1 MTISGR
7 TASIISRFPH
17 FYPPEDPTS
26 FLPQFL
32 DVFGEILDEVE
43 QDLIRVLKSH
53 FINTA
58 DNFGSLGFTAT
69 QKGDLD
75 KIFALMLAELG
86 GTSQLTTVNPEFQP
100 RDFTQISLLVKEL
113 VDSENPLSSYIFTK
127 ITEASQFCTLAV
139 LRGTENLA
147 LSLLWVMNKY
157 HVINKYHVNNSYF
170 SKNFQFQAS
179 LIVKFII
186 GEDAFTSYLRDKL
199 SAETKEK
206 IFDYDGSASV
216 NLDLNF
222 ALVKG
227 FNKILQEDRNLYK
240 YLQQRNLQI
249 NLLRQ
254 INQGLEPVKIVLA
267 KGLYRRLPL
276 DIQRILSRQNP
287 PFYPQDITPAIEID
301 LKNQLKALF
310 KNISFVQ
317 QLLAVIN
324 QAEAATTFLSTQAIN
339 SLLEIGKIS
348 LSSLLSVPE
357 NTTNIE
363 IAKLSPAAEYLLSQV
378 IVGDD
383 LIRLNRMLLESVY
396 PEEIPSSKTPTAI
409 EVAQQLAQAFN
420 QKILTDDKFY
430 ENNKESFTFKSLS
443 REMQS
448 LIQSKSQI
456 KRLNRLLLETAY
468 PTYLEKNITVYRKRL
483 ERLIDVLKSGAST
496 KEGIVKIVAAN
507 LGMSTDDSQEIKPW
521 ESYLF
526 DIPITLEPSLSKLTV
541 PAELQ
546 QVFREKGLILAF
558 GTTIVLEKSQQ
569 CWLLTDASQ
578 GQVYRILK
586 KNGTLKVYR
595 QLIRV
600 IEFFPELVFRKGDT
614 IHPHISLFNVQN
626 PNAVPAI
633 PAIQIKILD
642 KRNNSEGSLSPLTNI
657 ALKNLTNNQ
666 SIKYEAS
673 LNINEILLILPDG
686 SAMVNGVTIPK
697 PPLVGTMPSLPLGQS
712 QWSIEADIGNPQ
724 VTFDRTLF
732 DFSLFEKTENNPITS
747 KQQAKSYSLEVTFS
761 FYQVTPGGFTVKIP
775 WQIPGYSDRFDESL
789 DHPRHQIQSLIEK
802 VKASGICA
810 KIAYEQQF
818 QEDHQI
824 QEKLLFQGKGKFS
837 EDHNITDEFDGRSQ
851 QSLRSEQEMSDTFLT
866 SAVFDYTYFDTIV
879 FT

>member
-1 MTISGR
+1 MAISGR

-17 FYPPEDPTS
+17 FYPPEDTTS

-127 ITEASQFCTLAV
+127 IKLFEN
-139 LRGTENLA
+139 TENL
-147 LSLLWVMNKY
+147 
-157 HVINKYHVNNSYF
+157 INKYHVNNSYF
-170 SKNFQFQAS
+170 SKNFQFQAL

-206 IFDYDGSASV
+206 LFNYDGSASV
-216 NLDLNF
+216 NTDLNL
-222 ALVKG
+222 ALVKE

-240 YLQQRNLQI
+240 YWQQRNLQS
-249 NLLRQ
+249 NLLQQ
-254 INQGLEPVKIVLA
+254 ITQGLEPVKIVLA
-267 KGLYRRLPL
+267 KGLYRRLSL

-287 PFYPQDITPAIEID
+287 PFQPQDITPEIEID

-396 PEEIPSSKTPTAI
+396 PEDILSSETPTARN
-409 EVAQQLAQAFN
+409 VAEELAKAFN
-420 QKILTDDKFY
+420 QEILTDDKFY

-443 REMQS
+443 LEIQS
-448 LIQSKSQI
+448 LIQSESQI

-600 IEFFPELVFRKGDT
+600 IEFFPELVFHKYT
-614 IHPHISLFNVQN
+614 IHPHIDKFDVQN
-626 PNAVPAI
+626 SNAVPGI

-642 KRNNSEGSLSPLTNI
+642 NRENPQGSLSPLTNI
-657 ALKNLTNNQ
+657 VLKNLTNNQ

-697 PPLVGTMPSLPLGQS
+697 PPLVGAMPSLPLGQS
-712 QWSIEADIGNPQ
+712 EWSIEADIGNPQ
-724 VTFDRTLF
+724 VTFDYTLF
-732 DFSLFEKTENNPITS
+732 DFSLFESNATNSITS
-747 KQQAKSYSLEVTFS
+747 EEQAKSYSLEVTFS
-761 FYQVTPGGFTVKIP
+761 FYQITPGGFTVKIP

-789 DHPRHQIQSLIEK
+789 DHPRNQIQSLIEK

>member
-1 MTISGR
+1 MAISGR

-17 FYPPEDPTS
+17 FYPPEDPNG

-75 KIFALMLAELG
+75 KIIALMLAELG
-86 GTSQLTTVNPEFQP
+86 GTSQLTQVNPEFQP

-113 VDSENPLSSYIFTK
+113 VAQENPLSSYIFTK
-127 ITEASQFCTLAV
+127 IQSFEN
-139 LRGTENLA
+139 TENF
-147 LSLLWVMNKY
+147 
-157 HVINKYHVNNSYF
+157 INKYHVNNSYF
-170 SKNFQFQAS
+170 SKDFQFHAS
-179 LIVKFII
+179 LIVKLII
-186 GEDAFTSYLRDKL
+186 REDAFTSYLRDKL

-206 IFDYDGSASV
+206 LFNYDGSASV
-216 NLDLNF
+216 NTDLNL
-222 ALVKG
+222 ALVKE
-227 FNKILQEDRNLYK
+227 FNKILREDRNLYK
-240 YLQQRNLQI
+240 YLQQRNLQS
-249 NLLRQ
+249 NLLQQ
-254 INQGLEPVKIVLA
+254 INQGLEPVKIILA

-276 DIQRILSRQNP
+276 DIQRIISRQNP
-287 PFYPQDITPAIEID
+287 PFQPQEITPEIQID
-301 LKNQLKALF
+301 LKNQLKTLF

-317 QLLAVIN
+317 QLLAAIN

-348 LSSLLSVPE
+348 LSSLLSIPE

-363 IAKLSPAAEYLLSQV
+363 IAKLSPTAEYLLSQV

-396 PEEIPSSKTPTAI
+396 PEEIPSSKTPTAR
-409 EVAQQLAQAFN
+409 EVAEQLAQAFN

-448 LIQSKSQI
+448 LIQSESPSKKSDLQI

-483 ERLIDVLKSGAST
+483 QRLIDVLKSGAST
-496 KEGIVKIVAAN
+496 QEGIVKIVAAN
-507 LGMSTDDSQEIKPW
+507 LGMSTDDNEEIKPW

-526 DIPITLEPSLSKLTV
+526 DIPITLESSLSKLTV

-546 QVFREKGLILAF
+546 QAFREKGLILAF

-600 IEFFPELVFRKGDT
+600 IEFFPELVFHKYT
-614 IHPHISLFNVQN
+614 IHPHIDKFDVKN

-642 KRNNSEGSLSPLTNI
+642 KRNNPEGSLSPLTNI
-657 ALKNLTNNQ
+657 VLKNLTNNQ

-673 LNINEILLILPDG
+673 LNINQILLILPDG

-712 QWSIEADIGNPQ
+712 EWSIEADIGNPQ

-732 DFSLFEKTENNPITS
+732 DFSLFEKTENNPLKS
-747 KQQAKSYSLEVTFS
+747 EQQAKSYSLEVTFS
-761 FYQVTPGGFTVKIP
+761 FYQITPGGFTVKIP

-818 QEDHQI
+818 QENHQI

>member
-1 MTISGR
+1 M
-7 TASIISRFPH
+7 H
-17 FYPPEDPTS
+17 
-26 FLPQFL
+26 
-32 DVFGEILDEVE
+32 
-43 QDLIRVLKSH
+43 
-53 FINTA
+53 
-58 DNFGSLGFTAT
+58 
-69 QKGDLD
+69 
-75 KIFALMLAELG
+75 
-86 GTSQLTTVNPEFQP
+86 
-100 RDFTQISLLVKEL
+100 
-113 VDSENPLSSYIFTK
+113 
-127 ITEASQFCTLAV
+127 
-139 LRGTENLA
+139 
-147 LSLLWVMNKY
+147 
-157 HVINKYHVNNSYF
+157 NNS
-170 SKNFQFQAS
+170 
-179 LIVKFII
+179 
-186 GEDAFTSYLRDKL
+186 
-199 SAETKEK
+199 
-206 IFDYDGSASV
+206 
-216 NLDLNF
+216 
-222 ALVKG
+222 
-227 FNKILQEDRNLYK
+227 
-240 YLQQRNLQI
+240 
-249 NLLRQ
+249 
-254 INQGLEPVKIVLA
+254 
-267 KGLYRRLPL
+267 RR
-276 DIQRILSRQNP
+276 
-287 PFYPQDITPAIEID
+287 A
-301 LKNQLKALF
+301 KNQLKALF

-443 REMQS
+443 LEIQS

-483 ERLIDVLKSGAST
+483 QRLIDVLKSGAST

-526 DIPITLEPSLSKLTV
+526 DIPITLESFLSKLTV

-600 IEFFPELVFRKGDT
+600 IEFFPELVFHKYT
-614 IHPHISLFNVQN
+614 IHPHIDKFDVQN
-626 PNAVPAI
+626 SNAVPGI

-642 KRNNSEGSLSPLTNI
+642 NRNNPQGSLSPLTNI
-657 ALKNLTNNQ
+657 VLKNLTNNQ

-673 LNINEILLILPDG
+673 LNINQILLILPDG

-712 QWSIEADIGNPQ
+712 EWSIEADIGNPQ

-732 DFSLFEKTENNPITS
+732 DFSLFEKTENNPLKS
-747 KQQAKSYSLEVTFS
+747 EQQAKSYSLEVTLS
-761 FYQVTPGGFTVKIP
+761 FYHVTPGGFTVKIP

-879 FT
+879 FTQGDLAMAIQDTMDIKGSLTIQKRDLNNQLVEEIHANNTIVTSGRRLVAQLFSKDFKDTIKPVSQIAIGGNDKAVSDDDLQLAQEIFRKNIKPIKDSDLVLLPDSKRIKLTITADLQAGEGNGELKEAALFNEDKVMYNRVIFKPINKTPDFTLTLIWEITF

>member
-1 MTISGR
+1 MAISGR

-17 FYPPEDPTS
+17 FYPPEDPKS

-127 ITEASQFCTLAV
+127 IKLFEN
-139 LRGTENLA
+139 TENL
-147 LSLLWVMNKY
+147 
-157 HVINKYHVNNSYF
+157 INKYHVNNSYF
-170 SKNFQFQAS
+170 SKNFQFQAL

-206 IFDYDGSASV
+206 LFNYDGSASV
-216 NLDLNF
+216 NTDLNL
-222 ALVKG
+222 ALVKE

-240 YLQQRNLQI
+240 YWQQRNLQS
-249 NLLRQ
+249 NLLQQ
-254 INQGLEPVKIVLA
+254 ITQGLEPVKIVLA
-267 KGLYRRLPL
+267 KGLYRRLSL

-287 PFYPQDITPAIEID
+287 PFQPQDITPEIEID

-396 PEEIPSSKTPTAI
+396 PEDILSSETPTARN
-409 EVAQQLAQAFN
+409 VAEELAKAFN
-420 QKILTDDKFY
+420 QEILTDDKFY

-443 REMQS
+443 LEIQS
-448 LIQSKSQI
+448 LIQSESQI

-600 IEFFPELVFRKGDT
+600 IEFFPELVFHKYT
-614 IHPHISLFNVQN
+614 IHPHIDKFDVQN
-626 PNAVPAI
+626 SNAVPGI

-642 KRNNSEGSLSPLTNI
+642 NRKNPQGSLSPLTNI

-673 LNINEILLILPDG
+673 LNINQILLILPDG

-712 QWSIEADIGNPQ
+712 EWSIEADIGNPQ

-732 DFSLFEKTENNPITS
+732 DFSLFENTENNPIKS
-747 KQQAKSYSLEVTFS
+747 EQQAKSYLLEVALS
-761 FYQVTPGGFTVKIP
+761 FYQITPGGFTVKIP
-775 WQIPGYSDRFDESL
+775 WQIPGYSDRFDETL
-789 DHPRHQIQSLIEK
+789 DHPRNQIQSLIEK

>member
-1 MTISGR
+1 M
-7 TASIISRFPH
+7 
-17 FYPPEDPTS
+17 
-26 FLPQFL
+26 
-32 DVFGEILDEVE
+32 
-43 QDLIRVLKSH
+43 
-53 FINTA
+53 
-58 DNFGSLGFTAT
+58 
-69 QKGDLD
+69 
-75 KIFALMLAELG
+75 
-86 GTSQLTTVNPEFQP
+86 
-100 RDFTQISLLVKEL
+100 KEL

-127 ITEASQFCTLAV
+127 IKLFEN
-139 LRGTENLA
+139 TENL
-147 LSLLWVMNKY
+147 
-157 HVINKYHVNNSYF
+157 INKYHVNNSYF
-170 SKNFQFQAS
+170 SKYFQFHLS
-179 LIVKFII
+179 LILKFII

-206 IFDYDGSASV
+206 LFNYDCSASV
-216 NLDLNF
+216 NPDLNL
-222 ALVKG
+222 ALVKE
-227 FNKILQEDRNLYK
+227 FNKILREERNLYK
-240 YLQQRNLQI
+240 YWQQRNLQI
-249 NLLRQ
+249 NLLQQ
-254 INQGLEPVKIVLA
+254 INQGVEAVKIVLA
-267 KGLYRRLPL
+267 RGLYRRLPL
-276 DIQRILSRQNP
+276 EIQRIFSRTNP
-287 PFYPQDITPAIEID
+287 PFYPQDITPEIEID

-310 KNISFVQ
+310 KNISFVK
-317 QLLAVIN
+317 QLLAAIN

-339 SLLEIGKIS
+339 SLLKISQIS
-348 LSSLLSVPE
+348 LSSLLLIPE
-357 NTTNIE
+357 NTINVET
-363 IAKLSPAAEYLLSQV
+363 AKLSPAAEYLLSQV

-409 EVAQQLAQAFN
+409 KVAQQLAEAFN
-420 QKILTDDKFY
+420 QQILTDGKLY
-430 ENNKESFTFKSLS
+430 ENNKQSFTFKSLS
-443 REMQS
+443 PELQS
-448 LIQSKSQI
+448 LIQSKSPSKKSDLQI

-468 PTYLEKNITVYRKRL
+468 PTYLEKSITIYRKRL
-483 ERLIDVLKSGAST
+483 ERLVDVLKSGAST
-496 KEGIVKIVAAN
+496 QEGIVKIVAAN
-507 LGMSTDDSQEIKPW
+507 LGMSTDDNEEIKPW

-526 DIPITLEPSLSKLTV
+526 DIPITLESSLSKLTV

-600 IEFFPELVFRKGDT
+600 IEFFPELVFHKYT
-614 IHPHISLFNVQN
+614 IHPHIDKFNVQN

-642 KRNNSEGSLSPLTNI
+642 NRKNPQGSLSPLTNI
-657 ALKNLTNNQ
+657 SLINLTNHQ

-673 LNINEILLILPDG
+673 LNINDVLLLLPDG

-697 PPLVGTMPSLPLGQS
+697 PPLAGTMPSLPLGQS
-712 QWSIEADIGNPQ
+712 EWLIEADIGNPQ

-732 DFSLFEKTENNPITS
+732 DFSLFEKTENNPIKS
-747 KQQAKSYSLEVTFS
+747 EQQANSYLLEVTLS
-761 FYQVTPGGFTVKIP
+761 FYQITTGGFTVKIP

-818 QEDHQI
+818 KEDHQI
-824 QEKLLFQGKGKFS
+824 EEKLLFRGKGRFS
-837 EDHNITDEFDGRSQ
+837 EEHNITDEFDGRSQ

-879 FT
+879 FI

>member
-1 MTISGR
+1 MAISGR

-17 FYPPEDPTS
+17 FYPPEDTTS

-127 ITEASQFCTLAV
+127 IKLFEN
-139 LRGTENLA
+139 TENL
-147 LSLLWVMNKY
+147 
-157 HVINKYHVNNSYF
+157 INKYHVNNSYF
-170 SKNFQFQAS
+170 SKNFQFQAL

-206 IFDYDGSASV
+206 LFNYDGSASV
-216 NLDLNF
+216 NTDLNL
-222 ALVKG
+222 ALVKE

-240 YLQQRNLQI
+240 YWQQRNLQS
-249 NLLRQ
+249 NLLQQ
-254 INQGLEPVKIVLA
+254 ITQGLEPVKIILA

-287 PFYPQDITPAIEID
+287 PFQPQDITPEIEID

-396 PEEIPSSKTPTAI
+396 PEDILSSETPTARN
-409 EVAQQLAQAFN
+409 VAEELAKAFN
-420 QKILTDDKFY
+420 QEILTDDKFY

-443 REMQS
+443 LEIQS
-448 LIQSKSQI
+448 LIQSESQI

-600 IEFFPELVFRKGDT
+600 IEFFPELVFHKYT
-614 IHPHISLFNVQN
+614 IHPHIDKFDVQN
-626 PNAVPAI
+626 SNAVPGI

-642 KRNNSEGSLSPLTNI
+642 NRNNPQGSLSPLTNI
-657 ALKNLTNNQ
+657 VLKNITNNQ

-697 PPLVGTMPSLPLGQS
+697 PPLVGAMPSLPLGQS
-712 QWSIEADIGNPQ
+712 EWSIEADIGNPQ

-732 DFSLFEKTENNPITS
+732 DFSLFEKTENNPLKS
-747 KQQAKSYSLEVTFS
+747 EQQAKSYSLEVTFS
-761 FYQVTPGGFTVKIP
+761 FYQITPGGFTVKIP

-789 DHPRHQIQSLIEK
+789 DHPRNQIQSLIEK

>member
-1 MTISGR
+1 MAISGR

-127 ITEASQFCTLAV
+127 IKLFEN
-139 LRGTENLA
+139 TENL
-147 LSLLWVMNKY
+147 
-157 HVINKYHVNNSYF
+157 INKYHVNNSYF
-170 SKNFQFQAS
+170 SKNFQFQAL

-206 IFDYDGSASV
+206 LFNYDGLESV
-216 NLDLNF
+216 NTDLN
-222 ALVKG
+222 LVLIKE

-249 NLLRQ
+249 NLFQQ
-254 INQGLEPVKIVLA
+254 ITQGLDPVKIVLA
-267 KGLYRRLPL
+267 KGLYRRLSL

-287 PFYPQDITPAIEID
+287 PFQPQDITPEIEID

-396 PEEIPSSKTPTAI
+396 PEDILSSETPTARN
-409 EVAQQLAQAFN
+409 VAEELAKAFN
-420 QKILTDDKFY
+420 QEILTDDKFY

-443 REMQS
+443 LEIQS
-448 LIQSKSQI
+448 LIQSESQI

-600 IEFFPELVFRKGDT
+600 IEFFPELVFHKYT
-614 IHPHISLFNVQN
+614 IHPHIDKFDVQN
-626 PNAVPAI
+626 SNAVPGI

-642 KRNNSEGSLSPLTNI
+642 KRNNPEGSLSPLTNI
-657 ALKNLTNNQ
+657 VLKNLTNNQ

-697 PPLVGTMPSLPLGQS
+697 PPLVGAMPSLPLGQS
-712 QWSIEADIGNPQ
+712 EWSIEADIGNPQ

-732 DFSLFEKTENNPITS
+732 DFSLFEKTENNPLKS
-747 KQQAKSYSLEVTFS
+747 EQQAKSYSLEVTFS
-761 FYQVTPGGFTVKIP
+761 FYQITPGGFTVKIP

-789 DHPRHQIQSLIEK
+789 DHPRNQIQSLIEK

>member
-17 FYPPEDPTS
+17 FYPPEDPKS

-113 VDSENPLSSYIFTK
+113 VDSEQPLASYIFTEIK
-127 ITEASQFCTLAV
+127 SFEN
-139 LRGTENLA
+139 TENL
-147 LSLLWVMNKY
+147 
-157 HVINKYHVNNSYF
+157 INKYHVNNSYF
-170 SKNFQFQAS
+170 SKDFQFHLS
-179 LIVKFII
+179 LILKLII

-206 IFDYDGSASV
+206 LFNYDGSTSV
-216 NLDLNF
+216 NPDLNL

-227 FNKILQEDRNLYK
+227 FNKILPEDRNLYK

-249 NLLRQ
+249 NLLQQ
-254 INQGLEPVKIVLA
+254 INQGSEPVKIVLA

-276 DIQRILSRQNP
+276 EIQRILSRQKP
-287 PFYPQDITPAIEID
+287 PFHPQDITSEIEID

-317 QLLAVIN
+317 QLLDAIN
-324 QAEAATTFLSTQAIN
+324 QAGAATTFLSTQAIN

-348 LSSLLSVPE
+348 LSSFLAVPE

-409 EVAQQLAQAFN
+409 EVAQQLAKAFN
-420 QKILTDDKFY
+420 QKILTDDKLY

-443 REMQS
+443 PELQS
-448 LIQSKSQI
+448 LIQSKSQS
-456 KRLNRLLLETAY
+456 KLLNRLLLETAY
-468 PTYLEKNITVYRKRL
+468 PTYLEKSITIYRKRL
-483 ERLIDVLKSGAST
+483 ERLVDVLKSGAST
-496 KEGIVKIVAAN
+496 QEGIIKIVAAN
-507 LGMSTDDSQEIKPW
+507 LGMSTDDNEEIKPW

-526 DIPITLEPSLSKLTV
+526 DIPITLESSLSKLTV

-558 GTTIVLEKSQQ
+558 GTTIVLKKSQQ

-586 KNGTLKVYR
+586 KNGTLQVYH

-600 IEFFPELVFRKGDT
+600 IEFFPELVFHKYT
-614 IHPHISLFNVQN
+614 IHPHIDKFNVQN

-642 KRNNSEGSLSPLTNI
+642 NRKNPQGSLSPLTNI
-657 ALKNLTNNQ
+657 VLKNLTNNQ

-673 LNINEILLILPDG
+673 LNINQILLLLPDG

-712 QWSIEADIGNPQ
+712 EWLIEADIGNPQ
-724 VTFDRTLF
+724 VTFDSTLF
-732 DFSLFEKTENNPITS
+732 DFSLFESNATNPITS
-747 KQQAKSYSLEVTFS
+747 EEQAKSYSLVVTFS
-761 FYQVTPGGFTVKIP
+761 FYQITPGGFTVKIP

-818 QEDHQI
+818 KEDHQI
-824 QEKLLFQGKGKFS
+824 EEKLLFRGKGRFS
-837 EDHNITDEFDGRSQ
+837 EDHNMTDEFDGRSQ

-866 SAVFDYTYFDTIV
+866 SSVFDYTYFDTIV

>member
-1 MTISGR
+1 MAISGR

-17 FYPPEDPTS
+17 FYPPEDTTS

-127 ITEASQFCTLAV
+127 IKLFEN
-139 LRGTENLA
+139 TENL
-147 LSLLWVMNKY
+147 
-157 HVINKYHVNNSYF
+157 INKYHVNNSYF
-170 SKNFQFQAS
+170 SKNFQFQAL

-206 IFDYDGSASV
+206 LFNYDGSASV
-216 NLDLNF
+216 NTDLNL
-222 ALVKG
+222 ALVKE
-227 FNKILQEDRNLYK
+227 FNKILREDRNLYK
-240 YLQQRNLQI
+240 YWQQRNLQS
-249 NLLRQ
+249 NLLQQ
-254 INQGLEPVKIVLA
+254 ITQGLEPVKIVLA
-267 KGLYRRLPL
+267 KGLYRRLSL

-287 PFYPQDITPAIEID
+287 PFQPQDITPEIEID

-396 PEEIPSSKTPTAI
+396 PEDILSSETPTARN
-409 EVAQQLAQAFN
+409 VAEELAKAFN
-420 QKILTDDKFY
+420 QEILTDDKFY

-443 REMQS
+443 LEIQS
-448 LIQSKSQI
+448 LIQSESQI

-600 IEFFPELVFRKGDT
+600 IEFFPELVFHKYT
-614 IHPHISLFNVQN
+614 IHPHIDKFDVQN
-626 PNAVPAI
+626 SNAVPGI

-642 KRNNSEGSLSPLTNI
+642 NRENPQGSLSPLTNI
-657 ALKNLTNNQ
+657 VLKNLTNNQ

-697 PPLVGTMPSLPLGQS
+697 PPLVGAMPSLPLGQS
-712 QWSIEADIGNPQ
+712 EWSIEADIGNPQ
-724 VTFDRTLF
+724 VTFDYTLF
-732 DFSLFEKTENNPITS
+732 DFSLFESNATNSITS
-747 KQQAKSYSLEVTFS
+747 EEQAKSYSLEVTFS
-761 FYQVTPGGFTVKIP
+761 FYQITPGGFTVKIP

>member
-17 FYPPEDPTS
+17 FYPPEDPKS

-127 ITEASQFCTLAV
+127 IKLFEN
-139 LRGTENLA
+139 TENL
-147 LSLLWVMNKY
+147 
-157 HVINKYHVNNSYF
+157 INKYHVNNSYF
-170 SKNFQFQAS
+170 SKYFQFHLS
-179 LIVKFII
+179 LILKLII

-206 IFDYDGSASV
+206 LFNYDCSASV
-216 NLDLNF
+216 NPDLNL
-222 ALVKG
+222 ALVKE
-227 FNKILQEDRNLYK
+227 FNKILREDRNLYK
-240 YLQQRNLQI
+240 YWQQRNLQI
-249 NLLRQ
+249 NLLQQ
-254 INQGLEPVKIVLA
+254 INQGVEPVKIVLA
-267 KGLYRRLPL
+267 RGLYRRLPL

-287 PFYPQDITPAIEID
+287 PFQPQDITPEIEID

-310 KNISFVQ
+310 QNISFVK
-317 QLLAVIN
+317 QLLAAIN

-363 IAKLSPAAEYLLSQV
+363 TAKLSPEAEYLLSQV

-396 PEEIPSSKTPTAI
+396 PEEIPSSKTPPAI
-409 EVAQQLAQAFN
+409 EVAEQLAQAFN
-420 QKILTDDKFY
+420 QQILTDGKFY
-430 ENNKESFTFKSLS
+430 ENNKQSFTFKSLS
-443 REMQS
+443 PEVQS
-448 LIQSKSQI
+448 LIQSASTGAESQS
-456 KRLNRLLLETAY
+456 KLLNRLLLETAY
-468 PTYLEKNITVYRKRL
+468 PTYLEKSITIYRKRL
-483 ERLIDVLKSGAST
+483 ERLVDVLKSGAST
-496 KEGIVKIVAAN
+496 QEGIVKIVAAN
-507 LGMSTDDSQEIKPW
+507 LGMSTDDNEEIKPW

-526 DIPITLEPSLSKLTV
+526 DIPITLESSLSKLTV

-586 KNGTLKVYR
+586 KNGSLKVYR

-600 IEFFPELVFRKGDT
+600 IEFFPELVRHEYT
-614 IHPHISLFNVQN
+614 IHPHIDKFYVQN
-626 PNAVPAI
+626 PNAVLAI
-633 PAIQIKILD
+633 PAIKIKILD
-642 KRNNSEGSLSPLTNI
+642 NRKNPQGSLSPLTNI
-657 ALKNLTNNQ
+657 SLINLTNHQ

-673 LNINEILLILPDG
+673 LNINDVLLLLPDG

-697 PPLVGTMPSLPLGQS
+697 PPLAGTMPSLPLGQS
-712 QWSIEADIGNPQ
+712 EWLIEADIGNPQ

-732 DFSLFEKTENNPITS
+732 DFSLFEKTENNPIKS
-747 KQQAKSYSLEVTFS
+747 EQQANSYLLEVTLS
-761 FYQVTPGGFTVKIP
+761 FYRITPGGFTVKIP

-818 QEDHQI
+818 KEDHQI
-824 QEKLLFQGKGKFS
+824 EEKLLFQGKGKFS
-837 EDHNITDEFDGRSQ
+837 EDHNISDEFDGRSQ

>member
-1 MTISGR
+1 MAISGR

-17 FYPPEDPTS
+17 FYPPEDPKS

-127 ITEASQFCTLAV
+127 IKLFEN
-139 LRGTENLA
+139 TENL
-147 LSLLWVMNKY
+147 
-157 HVINKYHVNNSYF
+157 INKYHVNNSYF
-170 SKNFQFQAS
+170 SKNFQFQAL

-206 IFDYDGSASV
+206 LFNYDGSASV
-216 NLDLNF
+216 NTDLN
-222 ALVKG
+222 LVLIKE

-249 NLLRQ
+249 NLFQQ
-254 INQGLEPVKIVLA
+254 ITQGLEPVKIVLA
-267 KGLYRRLPL
+267 KGLYRRLSL

-287 PFYPQDITPAIEID
+287 PFQPQDITPEIEID

-430 ENNKESFTFKSLS
+430 ENNKKSFTFKSLS
-443 REMQS
+443 LEIQS

-456 KRLNRLLLETAY
+456 KLLNRLLLETAY
-468 PTYLEKNITVYRKRL
+468 PTYLEKSITVYRKRL
-483 ERLIDVLKSGAST
+483 QRLIDVLKSGAST
-496 KEGIVKIVAAN
+496 QEGIVKIVAAN

-526 DIPITLEPSLSKLTV
+526 DIPITLESFLSKLTV

-600 IEFFPELVFRKGDT
+600 IEFFPELVFHKYT
-614 IHPHISLFNVQN
+614 IHPHIDKFDVQN
-626 PNAVPAI
+626 SNAVPGI

-642 KRNNSEGSLSPLTNI
+642 NRENPQGSLSPLTNI
-657 ALKNLTNNQ
+657 VLKNLTNNQ

-697 PPLVGTMPSLPLGQS
+697 PPLVGFMPSLPLGQS
-712 QWSIEADIGNPQ
+712 EWSIEADIGNPQ

-732 DFSLFEKTENNPITS
+732 DFSLFEKTENNPLKS
-747 KQQAKSYSLEVTFS
+747 EQQAKSYSLEVTLS
-761 FYQVTPGGFTVKIP
+761 FYHVTPGGFTVKIP

-789 DHPRHQIQSLIEK
+789 DHPRNQIQSLIEK

>member
-17 FYPPEDPTS
+17 FYPPEDTKS

-113 VDSENPLSSYIFTK
+113 VDSEQPLASYIFTK
-127 ITEASQFCTLAV
+127 IKLFEN
-139 LRGTENLA
+139 TENL
-147 LSLLWVMNKY
+147 
-157 HVINKYHVNNSYF
+157 INKYHVNNSYF
-170 SKNFQFQAS
+170 SKDFQFHLS
-179 LIVKFII
+179 LILKLII

-206 IFDYDGSASV
+206 LFNYDGSTSV
-216 NLDLNF
+216 NPDLNL

-227 FNKILQEDRNLYK
+227 FNKILPEDRNLYK

-249 NLLRQ
+249 NLLQQ
-254 INQGLEPVKIVLA
+254 INQGSEPVKIVLA

-276 DIQRILSRQNP
+276 EIQRILSRQKP
-287 PFYPQDITPAIEID
+287 PFQPQDITSEIEID

-317 QLLAVIN
+317 QLLDAIN
-324 QAEAATTFLSTQAIN
+324 QAGAATTFLSTQAIN

-348 LSSLLSVPE
+348 LSSFLAVPE

-383 LIRLNRMLLESVY
+383 LIRLNRILLESVY

-409 EVAQQLAQAFN
+409 EVAQQLAKAFN
-420 QKILTDDKFY
+420 QKILTDDKLY

-443 REMQS
+443 PELQS
-448 LIQSKSQI
+448 LIQSKSQS
-456 KRLNRLLLETAY
+456 KLLNRLLLETAY
-468 PTYLEKNITVYRKRL
+468 PTYLEKSITIYRKRL
-483 ERLIDVLKSGAST
+483 ERLVDVLKSGAST
-496 KEGIVKIVAAN
+496 QEGIIKIVAAN
-507 LGMSTDDSQEIKPW
+507 LGMSTDDNEEIKPW

-526 DIPITLEPSLSKLTV
+526 DIPITLESSLSKLTV

-558 GTTIVLEKSQQ
+558 GTTIVLKKSQQ

-586 KNGTLKVYR
+586 KNGTLQVYH

-600 IEFFPELVFRKGDT
+600 IEFFPELVFHKYT
-614 IHPHISLFNVQN
+614 IHPHIDKFNVQN

-642 KRNNSEGSLSPLTNI
+642 NRKNPQGSLSPLTNI
-657 ALKNLTNNQ
+657 VLKNLTNNQ

-673 LNINEILLILPDG
+673 LNINQILLLLPDG

-712 QWSIEADIGNPQ
+712 EWLIEADIGNPQ
-724 VTFDRTLF
+724 VTFDSTLF
-732 DFSLFEKTENNPITS
+732 DFSLFESNATNPITS
-747 KQQAKSYSLEVTFS
+747 EEQAKSYSLVVTFS
-761 FYQVTPGGFTVKIP
+761 FYQITPGGFTVKIP

-818 QEDHQI
+818 KEDHQI
-824 QEKLLFQGKGKFS
+824 EEKLLFRGKGRFS
-837 EDHNITDEFDGRSQ
+837 EDHNMTDEFDGRSQ

-866 SAVFDYTYFDTIV
+866 SSVFDYTYFDTIV

>member
-17 FYPPEDPTS
+17 FYPPEDPKS

-58 DNFGSLGFTAT
+58 DNFGSLGLTAT

-113 VDSENPLSSYIFTK
+113 VDSEQPLASYIFTEIK
-127 ITEASQFCTLAV
+127 SFEN
-139 LRGTENLA
+139 TENL
-147 LSLLWVMNKY
+147 
-157 HVINKYHVNNSYF
+157 INKYHVNNSYF
-170 SKNFQFQAS
+170 SKDFQFHLS
-179 LIVKFII
+179 LILKLII
-186 GEDAFTSYLRDKL
+186 GEDAFTSYLRDRL

-206 IFDYDGSASV
+206 LFNYDGSTSV
-216 NLDLNF
+216 NPDLNL

-227 FNKILQEDRNLYK
+227 FNKILPEDRNLYK

-249 NLLRQ
+249 NLLQQ
-254 INQGLEPVKIVLA
+254 INQGSEPVKIVLA

-276 DIQRILSRQNP
+276 EIQRILSRQKP
-287 PFYPQDITPAIEID
+287 PFHPQDITSEIEID

-310 KNISFVQ
+310 KNIPFVQ
-317 QLLAVIN
+317 QLLDAIN

-348 LSSLLSVPE
+348 LSSFLAVPE

-383 LIRLNRMLLESVY
+383 LIRLNRILLESVY

-409 EVAQQLAQAFN
+409 EVAQQLAKAFN
-420 QKILTDDKFY
+420 QKILTDDKLY

-443 REMQS
+443 PELQS
-448 LIQSKSQI
+448 LIQSKSQS
-456 KRLNRLLLETAY
+456 KLLNRLLLETAY
-468 PTYLEKNITVYRKRL
+468 PTYLEKSITIYRKRL
-483 ERLIDVLKSGAST
+483 ERLVDVLKSGAST
-496 KEGIVKIVAAN
+496 QEGIIKIVAAN
-507 LGMSTDDSQEIKPW
+507 LGMSTDDNEEIKPW

-526 DIPITLEPSLSKLTV
+526 DIPITLESSLSKLTV

-558 GTTIVLEKSQQ
+558 GTTIVLKKSQQ

-586 KNGTLKVYR
+586 KNGTLQVYH

-600 IEFFPELVFRKGDT
+600 IEFFPELVFHKYT
-614 IHPHISLFNVQN
+614 IHPHIDKFNVQN

-642 KRNNSEGSLSPLTNI
+642 NRKNPQGSLSPLTNI
-657 ALKNLTNNQ
+657 VLKNLTNNQ

-673 LNINEILLILPDG
+673 LNINQILLLLPDG

-712 QWSIEADIGNPQ
+712 EWLIEADIGNPQ
-724 VTFDRTLF
+724 VTFDSTLF
-732 DFSLFEKTENNPITS
+732 DFSLFESNATNPITS
-747 KQQAKSYSLEVTFS
+747 EEQAKSYSLVVTFS
-761 FYQVTPGGFTVKIP
+761 FYQITPGGFTVKIP

-818 QEDHQI
+818 KEDHQI
-824 QEKLLFQGKGKFS
+824 EEKLLFRGKGRFS
-837 EDHNITDEFDGRSQ
+837 EDHNMTDEFDGRSQ

-866 SAVFDYTYFDTIV
+866 SSVFDYTYFDTIV

>member
-1 MTISGR
+1 MAISGR

-127 ITEASQFCTLAV
+127 IKLFEN
-139 LRGTENLA
+139 TENL
-147 LSLLWVMNKY
+147 
-157 HVINKYHVNNSYF
+157 INKYHVNNSYF
-170 SKNFQFQAS
+170 SKNFQFQAL

-206 IFDYDGSASV
+206 LFNYDGLESV
-216 NLDLNF
+216 NTDLN
-222 ALVKG
+222 LVLIKE

-249 NLLRQ
+249 NLFQQ
-254 INQGLEPVKIVLA
+254 ITQGLDPVKIVLA
-267 KGLYRRLPL
+267 KGLYRRLSL

-287 PFYPQDITPAIEID
+287 PFQPQDITPEIEID

-443 REMQS
+443 LEIQS

-483 ERLIDVLKSGAST
+483 QRLIDVLKSGAST

-526 DIPITLEPSLSKLTV
+526 DIPITLESFLSKLTV

-600 IEFFPELVFRKGDT
+600 IEFFPELVFHKYT
-614 IHPHISLFNVQN
+614 IHPHIDKFDVQN
-626 PNAVPAI
+626 SNAVPGI

-642 KRNNSEGSLSPLTNI
+642 NRNNPQGSLSPLTNI
-657 ALKNLTNNQ
+657 VLKNLTNNQ

-697 PPLVGTMPSLPLGQS
+697 PPLVGAMPSLPLGQS
-712 QWSIEADIGNPQ
+712 EWSIEADIGNPQ

-732 DFSLFEKTENNPITS
+732 DFSLFEKTENNPLKS
-747 KQQAKSYSLEVTFS
+747 EQQAKSYSLEVTFS
-761 FYQVTPGGFTVKIP
+761 FYQITPGGFTVKIP

-789 DHPRHQIQSLIEK
+789 DHPRNQIQSLIEK

>member
-1 MTISGR
+1 MAISGR

-17 FYPPEDPTS
+17 FYPPEDPNG

-86 GTSQLTTVNPEFQP
+86 GTSQLTQVNPEFQP

-113 VDSENPLSSYIFTK
+113 VDSEQPLASYIFK
-127 ITEASQFCTLAV
+127 EIKSFEN
-139 LRGTENLA
+139 TENL
-147 LSLLWVMNKY
+147 
-157 HVINKYHVNNSYF
+157 INKYHVNNSYF
-170 SKNFQFQAS
+170 SKYFQFHLS
-179 LIVKFII
+179 LILKLII
-186 GEDAFTSYLRDKL
+186 GEDAFTSYLRDRL

-206 IFDYDGSASV
+206 LFNYDGSTSV
-216 NLDLNF
+216 NPDLNL

-227 FNKILQEDRNLYK
+227 FNKILPEDRNLYK
-240 YLQQRNLQI
+240 YLQQRNLQS
-249 NLLRQ
+249 NLLQQ
-254 INQGLEPVKIVLA
+254 ITQGLEPVKIVLA
-267 KGLYRRLPL
+267 KGLYRRLSIK
-276 DIQRILSRQNP
+276 IQRIFSRKNP
-287 PFYPQDITPAIEID
+287 PFDPQDITPEIEID

-317 QLLAVIN
+317 QLLDAIN

-348 LSSLLSVPE
+348 LSSLLAVPE

-409 EVAQQLAQAFN
+409 EVAEQLAKAFN

-443 REMQS
+443 LELQS
-448 LIQSKSQI
+448 LIQSKSQS
-456 KRLNRLLLETAY
+456 KLLNRLLLETAY
-468 PTYLEKNITVYRKRL
+468 PTYLEKSITIYRKRL
-483 ERLIDVLKSGAST
+483 ERLVDVLKSGAST
-496 KEGIVKIVAAN
+496 QEGIVKIVAAN
-507 LGMSTDDSQEIKPW
+507 LGMSTDDNEEIKPW

-526 DIPITLEPSLSKLTV
+526 DIPITLESSLSKLTV
-541 PAELQ
+541 PEELQ
-546 QVFREKGLILAF
+546 KVFREKGLILAF

-600 IEFFPELVFRKGDT
+600 IEFFPELVRHEYT
-614 IHPHISLFNVQN
+614 IHPHIDKFDVQN
-626 PNAVPAI
+626 SNAVPAI

-642 KRNNSEGSLSPLTNI
+642 NRKNPQGSLSPLTNI
-657 ALKNLTNNQ
+657 VLKNITNNQ

-697 PPLVGTMPSLPLGQS
+697 PPLVGAMPSLPLGQS
-712 QWSIEADIGNPQ
+712 EWSIEADIGNPQ
-724 VTFDRTLF
+724 VTFDSTLF
-732 DFSLFEKTENNPITS
+732 DFSLFESNETDPITS
-747 KQQAKSYSLEVTFS
+747 EEQANSYSLVVTFS
-761 FYQVTPGGFTVKIP
+761 FYQITPGGFTVKIP

-818 QEDHQI
+818 KEDHQI
-824 QEKLLFQGKGKFS
+824 EEKLSFKGKGKFS

>member
-1 MTISGR
+1 MAISGR

-127 ITEASQFCTLAV
+127 IKLFEN
-139 LRGTENLA
+139 TENL
-147 LSLLWVMNKY
+147 
-157 HVINKYHVNNSYF
+157 INKYHVNNSYF
-170 SKNFQFQAS
+170 SKNFQFQAL

-206 IFDYDGSASV
+206 LFNYDGSASV
-216 NLDLNF
+216 NTDLNL
-222 ALVKG
+222 ALVKE

-240 YLQQRNLQI
+240 YLQQRNLQS
-249 NLLRQ
+249 NLLQQ
-254 INQGLEPVKIVLA
+254 ITQGLDPVKIVLA
-267 KGLYRRLPL
+267 KGLYRRLSL

-287 PFYPQDITPAIEID
+287 PFQPQDITPEIEID

-443 REMQS
+443 LEIQS

-483 ERLIDVLKSGAST
+483 QRLIDVLKSGAST

-526 DIPITLEPSLSKLTV
+526 DIPITLESFLSKLTV

-600 IEFFPELVFRKGDT
+600 IEFFPELVFHKYT
-614 IHPHISLFNVQN
+614 IHPHIDKFDVQN
-626 PNAVPAI
+626 SNAVPGI

-642 KRNNSEGSLSPLTNI
+642 NRNNPQGSLSPLTNI
-657 ALKNLTNNQ
+657 VLKNITNNQ

-697 PPLVGTMPSLPLGQS
+697 PPLVGAMPSLPLGQS
-712 QWSIEADIGNPQ
+712 EWSIEADIGNPQ

-732 DFSLFEKTENNPITS
+732 DFSLFEKTENNPLKS
-747 KQQAKSYSLEVTFS
+747 EQQAKSYSLEVTFS
-761 FYQVTPGGFTVKIP
+761 FYQITPGGFTVKIP

-789 DHPRHQIQSLIEK
+789 DHPRNQIQSLIEK

>member
-17 FYPPEDPTS
+17 FYPPEDPKS

-58 DNFGSLGFTAT
+58 DNFGSLGLTAT

-113 VDSENPLSSYIFTK
+113 VDSEQPLASYIFTEIK
-127 ITEASQFCTLAV
+127 SFEN
-139 LRGTENLA
+139 TENL
-147 LSLLWVMNKY
+147 
-157 HVINKYHVNNSYF
+157 INKYHVNNSYF
-170 SKNFQFQAS
+170 SKDFQFHLS
-179 LIVKFII
+179 LILKLII

-206 IFDYDGSASV
+206 LFNYDGSTSV
-216 NLDLNF
+216 NPDLNL

-227 FNKILQEDRNLYK
+227 FNKILPEDRNLYK

-249 NLLRQ
+249 NLLQQ
-254 INQGLEPVKIVLA
+254 INQGSEPVKIVLA

-276 DIQRILSRQNP
+276 EIQRILSRQKP
-287 PFYPQDITPAIEID
+287 PFHPQDITSEIEID

-310 KNISFVQ
+310 KNIPFVQ
-317 QLLAVIN
+317 QLLDAIN

-348 LSSLLSVPE
+348 LSSFLAVPE

-383 LIRLNRMLLESVY
+383 LIRLNRILLESVY

-409 EVAQQLAQAFN
+409 EVAQQLAKAFN
-420 QKILTDDKFY
+420 QKILTDDKLY

-443 REMQS
+443 PELQS
-448 LIQSKSQI
+448 LIQSKSQS
-456 KRLNRLLLETAY
+456 KLLNRLLLETAY
-468 PTYLEKNITVYRKRL
+468 PTYLEKSITIYRKRL
-483 ERLIDVLKSGAST
+483 ERLVDVLKSGAST
-496 KEGIVKIVAAN
+496 QEGIIKIVAAN
-507 LGMSTDDSQEIKPW
+507 LGMSTDDNEEIKPW

-526 DIPITLEPSLSKLTV
+526 DIPITLESSLSKLTV

-558 GTTIVLEKSQQ
+558 GTTIVLKKSQQ

-586 KNGTLKVYR
+586 KNGTLQVYH

-600 IEFFPELVFRKGDT
+600 IEFFPELVFHKYT
-614 IHPHISLFNVQN
+614 IHPHIDKFNVQN

-642 KRNNSEGSLSPLTNI
+642 NRKNPQGSLSPLTNI
-657 ALKNLTNNQ
+657 VLKNLTNNQ

-673 LNINEILLILPDG
+673 LNINQILLLLPDG

-712 QWSIEADIGNPQ
+712 EWLIEADIGNPQ
-724 VTFDRTLF
+724 VTFDSTLF
-732 DFSLFEKTENNPITS
+732 DFSLFESNATNPITS
-747 KQQAKSYSLEVTFS
+747 EEQAKSYSLVVTFS
-761 FYQVTPGGFTVKIP
+761 FYQITPGGFTVKIP

-818 QEDHQI
+818 KEDHQI
-824 QEKLLFQGKGKFS
+824 EEKLLFRGKGRFS
-837 EDHNITDEFDGRSQ
+837 EDHNMTDEFDGRSQ

-866 SAVFDYTYFDTIV
+866 SSVFDYTYFDTIV

>member
-1 MTISGR
+1 MAISGR

-17 FYPPEDPTS
+17 FYPPEDPNG

-113 VDSENPLSSYIFTK
+113 VAQENPLSSYIFTK
-127 ITEASQFCTLAV
+127 IQSFEN
-139 LRGTENLA
+139 TENF
-147 LSLLWVMNKY
+147 
-157 HVINKYHVNNSYF
+157 INKYHVNNSYF
-170 SKNFQFQAS
+170 SKDFQFHAS
-179 LIVKFII
+179 LIVKLII
-186 GEDAFTSYLRDKL
+186 REDAFTSYLRDKL

-206 IFDYDGSASV
+206 LFNYDGSASV
-216 NLDLNF
+216 NTDLNL
-222 ALVKG
+222 ALVKE
-227 FNKILQEDRNLYK
+227 FNKILREDRNLYK
-240 YLQQRNLQI
+240 YLQQRNLQS
-249 NLLRQ
+249 NLLQQ
-254 INQGLEPVKIVLA
+254 ITQGLEPVKIILA

-276 DIQRILSRQNP
+276 DIQRILSRKNP
-287 PFYPQDITPAIEID
+287 PFYPQDITPEIEID

-317 QLLAVIN
+317 QLLAAIN

-348 LSSLLSVPE
+348 LSSLLSIPE

-363 IAKLSPAAEYLLSQV
+363 IAKLSPAAEQILSQV

-396 PEEIPSSKTPTAI
+396 PEEIPSSKTPTAR

-443 REMQS
+443 LEIQS
-448 LIQSKSQI
+448 LIQSESQI

-483 ERLIDVLKSGAST
+483 QRLIDVLKSGAST
-496 KEGIVKIVAAN
+496 QEGIVKIVAAN

-526 DIPITLEPSLSKLTV
+526 DIPITLESSLSKLTV

-546 QVFREKGLILAF
+546 QAFREKGLILAF

-600 IEFFPELVFRKGDT
+600 IEFFPELVFHKYT
-614 IHPHISLFNVQN
+614 IHPHIDKFNVKN

-642 KRNNSEGSLSPLTNI
+642 NRENPQGSLSPLTNI
-657 ALKNLTNNQ
+657 VLKNLTNNQ

-673 LNINEILLILPDG
+673 LNINQILLILPDG

-697 PPLVGTMPSLPLGQS
+697 PPLVGAMPSLPLGQS
-712 QWSIEADIGNPQ
+712 EWSIEADIGNPQ

-732 DFSLFEKTENNPITS
+732 DFSLFENTQNNPITS
-747 KQQAKSYSLEVTFS
+747 EQQARLYSLEVTFS
-761 FYQVTPGGFTVKIP
+761 FYQITPGGFTVKIP

>member
-1 MTISGR
+1 MAISGR

-17 FYPPEDPTS
+17 FYPPEDTTS

-127 ITEASQFCTLAV
+127 IKLFEN
-139 LRGTENLA
+139 TENL
-147 LSLLWVMNKY
+147 
-157 HVINKYHVNNSYF
+157 INKYHVNNSYF
-170 SKNFQFQAS
+170 SKNFQFQAL

-206 IFDYDGSASV
+206 LFNYDGSASV
-216 NLDLNF
+216 NTDLNL
-222 ALVKG
+222 ALVKE

-240 YLQQRNLQI
+240 YWQQRNLQS
-249 NLLRQ
+249 NLLQQ
-254 INQGLEPVKIVLA
+254 ITQGLEPVKIILA

-287 PFYPQDITPAIEID
+287 PFQPQDITPEIEID

-396 PEEIPSSKTPTAI
+396 PEDILSSETPTARN
-409 EVAQQLAQAFN
+409 VAEELAKAFN
-420 QKILTDDKFY
+420 QEILTDDKFY

-443 REMQS
+443 LEIQS
-448 LIQSKSQI
+448 LIQSESQI

-600 IEFFPELVFRKGDT
+600 IEFFPELVFHKYT
-614 IHPHISLFNVQN
+614 IHPHIDKFDVQN
-626 PNAVPAI
+626 SNAVPGI

-642 KRNNSEGSLSPLTNI
+642 NRNNPQGSLSPLTNI
-657 ALKNLTNNQ
+657 VLKNITNNQ

-697 PPLVGTMPSLPLGQS
+697 PPLVGAMPSLPLGQS
-712 QWSIEADIGNPQ
+712 EWSIEADIGNPQ

-732 DFSLFEKTENNPITS
+732 DFSLFEKTENNPLKS
-747 KQQAKSYSLEVTFS
+747 EQQAKSYSLEVTLS
-761 FYQVTPGGFTVKIP
+761 FYHVTPGGFTVKIP

-789 DHPRHQIQSLIEK
+789 DHPRNQIQSLIEK

>member
-17 FYPPEDPTS
+17 FYPPEDPKS

-58 DNFGSLGFTAT
+58 DNFGSLGLTAT

-113 VDSENPLSSYIFTK
+113 VDSEQPLASYIFTEIK
-127 ITEASQFCTLAV
+127 SFEN
-139 LRGTENLA
+139 TENL
-147 LSLLWVMNKY
+147 
-157 HVINKYHVNNSYF
+157 INKYHVNNSYF
-170 SKNFQFQAS
+170 SKDFQFHLS
-179 LIVKFII
+179 LILKLII
-186 GEDAFTSYLRDKL
+186 GEDAFTSYLRDRL

-206 IFDYDGSASV
+206 LFNYDGSTSV
-216 NLDLNF
+216 NPDLNL
-222 ALVKG
+222 ALVEG
-227 FNKILQEDRNLYK
+227 FDNILRENRNLYK

-249 NLLRQ
+249 NLLQQ
-254 INQGLEPVKIVLA
+254 INQGSEPVKIVLA

-276 DIQRILSRQNP
+276 EIQRILSRQKP
-287 PFYPQDITPAIEID
+287 PFHPQDITSEIEID

-310 KNISFVQ
+310 KNIPFVQ
-317 QLLAVIN
+317 QLLDAIN

-348 LSSLLSVPE
+348 LSSFLAVPE

-409 EVAQQLAQAFN
+409 EVAQQLAKAFN
-420 QKILTDDKFY
+420 QKILTDDKLY

-443 REMQS
+443 LELQS
-448 LIQSKSQI
+448 LIQSKSQS

-468 PTYLEKNITVYRKRL
+468 PTYLEKSITIYRKRL
-483 ERLIDVLKSGAST
+483 ERLVDVLKSGAST
-496 KEGIVKIVAAN
+496 QEGIIKIVAAN
-507 LGMSTDDSQEIKPW
+507 LGMSTDDNEEIKPW

-526 DIPITLEPSLSKLTV
+526 DIPITLESSLSKLTV

-558 GTTIVLEKSQQ
+558 GTTIVLKKSQQ

-586 KNGTLKVYR
+586 KNGTLQVYH

-600 IEFFPELVFRKGDT
+600 IEFFPELVFHKYT
-614 IHPHISLFNVQN
+614 IHPHIDKFNVQN

-642 KRNNSEGSLSPLTNI
+642 NRKNPQGSLSPLTNI
-657 ALKNLTNNQ
+657 VLKNLTNNQ

-673 LNINEILLILPDG
+673 LNINQILLLLPDG

-712 QWSIEADIGNPQ
+712 EWLIEADIGNPQ
-724 VTFDRTLF
+724 VTFDSTLF
-732 DFSLFEKTENNPITS
+732 DFSLFESNATNPITS
-747 KQQAKSYSLEVTFS
+747 EEQAKSYSLVVTFS
-761 FYQVTPGGFTVKIP
+761 FYQITPGGFTVKIP

-818 QEDHQI
+818 KEDHQI
-824 QEKLLFQGKGKFS
+824 EEKLLFRGKGRFS
-837 EDHNITDEFDGRSQ
+837 EDHNMTDEFDGRSQ

-866 SAVFDYTYFDTIV
+866 SSVFDYTYFDTIV

>member
-1 MTISGR
+1 
-7 TASIISRFPH
+7 
-17 FYPPEDPTS
+17 
-26 FLPQFL
+26 
-32 DVFGEILDEVE
+32 
-43 QDLIRVLKSH
+43 
-53 FINTA
+53 
-58 DNFGSLGFTAT
+58 
-69 QKGDLD
+69 
-75 KIFALMLAELG
+75 MLAELG

-127 ITEASQFCTLAV
+127 IKLFEN
-139 LRGTENLA
+139 TENL
-147 LSLLWVMNKY
+147 
-157 HVINKYHVNNSYF
+157 INKYHVNNSYF
-170 SKNFQFQAS
+170 SKNFQFQAL

-206 IFDYDGSASV
+206 LFNYDGSASV
-216 NLDLNF
+216 NTDLN
-222 ALVKG
+222 LVLIKE

-249 NLLRQ
+249 NLLQQ
-254 INQGLEPVKIVLA
+254 ITQGLDPVKIVLA
-267 KGLYRRLPL
+267 KGLYRRLSL

-287 PFYPQDITPAIEID
+287 PFQPQDITPEIEID

-443 REMQS
+443 LEIQS

-483 ERLIDVLKSGAST
+483 QRLIDVLKSGAST

-526 DIPITLEPSLSKLTV
+526 DIPITLESFLSKLTV

-600 IEFFPELVFRKGDT
+600 IEFFPELVFHKYT
-614 IHPHISLFNVQN
+614 IHPHIDKFDVQN
-626 PNAVPAI
+626 SNAVPGI

-642 KRNNSEGSLSPLTNI
+642 NRNNPQGSLSPLTNI
-657 ALKNLTNNQ
+657 VLKNITNNQ

-697 PPLVGTMPSLPLGQS
+697 PPLVGAMPSLPLGQS
-712 QWSIEADIGNPQ
+712 EWSIEADIGNPQ

-732 DFSLFEKTENNPITS
+732 DFSLFEKTENNPLKS
-747 KQQAKSYSLEVTFS
+747 EQQAKSYSLEVTFS
-761 FYQVTPGGFTVKIP
+761 FYQITPGGFTVKIP

-789 DHPRHQIQSLIEK
+789 DHPRNQIQSLIEK

>member
-17 FYPPEDPTS
+17 FYPPEDPKS

-75 KIFALMLAELG
+75 KIFAFMLAELG
-86 GTSQLTTVNPEFQP
+86 GTSQLTQVNPEFQLS
-100 RDFTQISLLVKEL
+100 DFTQISLLVKEL
-113 VDSENPLSSYIFTK
+113 VAQENPLSSYIFTK
-127 ITEASQFCTLAV
+127 IQLFEN
-139 LRGTENLA
+139 TENL
-147 LSLLWVMNKY
+147 
-157 HVINKYHVNNSYF
+157 INKYHVNNSYF
-170 SKNFQFQAS
+170 SKNFQFQAL
-179 LIVKFII
+179 LIVKLII
-186 GEDAFTSYLRDKL
+186 REDAFTSYLRDKL

-206 IFDYDGSASV
+206 LFNYDGSASV
-216 NLDLNF
+216 NTDLNL
-222 ALVKG
+222 ALVKE
-227 FNKILQEDRNLYK
+227 FNKILREDRNLYK
-240 YLQQRNLQI
+240 YLQQRNLQS
-249 NLLRQ
+249 NLLQQ
-254 INQGLEPVKIVLA
+254 ITQGLEPVKIVLA
-267 KGLYRRLPL
+267 KGLYRRLSL
-276 DIQRILSRQNP
+276 DIQRIISRQNP
-287 PFYPQDITPAIEID
+287 PFQPQDITPEIEID

-310 KNISFVQ
+310 KNILFVQ
-317 QLLAVIN
+317 QLLAAIN
-324 QAEAATTFLSTQAIN
+324 QAETATTFLSTQAIN

-348 LSSLLSVPE
+348 LSSLLSIPE

-363 IAKLSPAAEYLLSQV
+363 IAKLSPEAEYLLSQV

-396 PEEIPSSKTPTAI
+396 PEEIPSSETPTAR
-409 EVAQQLAQAFN
+409 EVAQQLAKAFN

-443 REMQS
+443 LEIQS

-468 PTYLEKNITVYRKRL
+468 PTYLEKSITVYRKRL

-521 ESYLF
+521 EYHLF
-526 DIPITLEPSLSKLTV
+526 DIPITLESSLSKLTV

-546 QVFREKGLILAF
+546 QVFRKKGLILAF

-578 GQVYRILK
+578 GQVYRIFK

-600 IEFFPELVFRKGDT
+600 IEFFPELVRHDEYK
-614 IHPHISLFNVQN
+614 IHPHIDKFDVQN

-633 PAIQIKILD
+633 PIIQIKILD
-642 KRNNSEGSLSPLTNI
+642 NRENPQGSLSPLTNI
-657 ALKNLTNNQ
+657 VLKNLTNNQ

-697 PPLVGTMPSLPLGQS
+697 PALVGTMPSLPLGQS
-712 QWSIEADIGNPQ
+712 EWSIEADIGNPQ
-724 VTFDRTLF
+724 VTFDYTLF
-732 DFSLFEKTENNPITS
+732 DFSLFESNATNSITS
-747 KQQAKSYSLEVTFS
+747 EEQAKSYSLEVTFS
-761 FYQVTPGGFTVKIP
+761 FYQITPGGFTVKIP

>member
-17 FYPPEDPTS
+17 FYPPEDPKS

-113 VDSENPLSSYIFTK
+113 VDSEQPLASYIFTK
-127 ITEASQFCTLAV
+127 IKLFEN
-139 LRGTENLA
+139 TENL
-147 LSLLWVMNKY
+147 
-157 HVINKYHVNNSYF
+157 INKYHVNNSYF
-170 SKNFQFQAS
+170 SKYFQFHLS
-179 LIVKFII
+179 LILKLII
-186 GEDAFTSYLRDKL
+186 GEDAFTSYLRDRL

-206 IFDYDGSASV
+206 LFNYDGSTSV
-216 NLDLNF
+216 NPDLNL

-227 FNKILQEDRNLYK
+227 FNKILPEDRNLYK

-249 NLLRQ
+249 NLLQQ
-254 INQGLEPVKIVLA
+254 INQGSEPVKIVLA

-276 DIQRILSRQNP
+276 EIQRILSRQKP
-287 PFYPQDITPAIEID
+287 PFQPQDITSEIEID

-317 QLLAVIN
+317 QLLDAIN
-324 QAEAATTFLSTQAIN
+324 QAGAATTFLSTQAIN

-348 LSSLLSVPE
+348 LSSFLAVPE

-383 LIRLNRMLLESVY
+383 LIRLNRILLESVY

-409 EVAQQLAQAFN
+409 EVAQQLAKAFN
-420 QKILTDDKFY
+420 QKILTDDKLY

-443 REMQS
+443 PELQS
-448 LIQSKSQI
+448 LIQSKSQS
-456 KRLNRLLLETAY
+456 KLLNRLLLETAY
-468 PTYLEKNITVYRKRL
+468 PTYLEKSITIYRKRL
-483 ERLIDVLKSGAST
+483 ERLVDVLKSGAST
-496 KEGIVKIVAAN
+496 QEGIIKIVAAN
-507 LGMSTDDSQEIKPW
+507 LGMSTDDNEEIKPW

-526 DIPITLEPSLSKLTV
+526 DIPITLESSLSKLTV

-558 GTTIVLEKSQQ
+558 GTTIVLKKSQQ

-578 GQVYRILK
+578 GQAYRILK

-600 IEFFPELVFRKGDT
+600 IEFFPELVFHKYT
-614 IHPHISLFNVQN
+614 IHPHIDKFNVQN

-642 KRNNSEGSLSPLTNI
+642 NRKNPQGSLSPLTNI
-657 ALKNLTNNQ
+657 VLKNLTNNQ

-673 LNINEILLILPDG
+673 LNINQILLLLPDG

-712 QWSIEADIGNPQ
+712 EWLIEADIGNPQ
-724 VTFDRTLF
+724 VTFDSTLF
-732 DFSLFEKTENNPITS
+732 DFSLFESNATNPITS
-747 KQQAKSYSLEVTFS
+747 EEQAKSYSLEVTLS
-761 FYQVTPGGFTVKIP
+761 FYQITPGGFTVKIP

-824 QEKLLFQGKGKFS
+824 EEKLLFRGKGRFS
-837 EDHNITDEFDGRSQ
+837 EDHNITDKFDGRSR

-866 SAVFDYTYFDTIV
+866 SSVFDYTYFDTIV

>member
-1 MTISGR
+1 MAISGR

-127 ITEASQFCTLAV
+127 IKLFEN
-139 LRGTENLA
+139 TENL
-147 LSLLWVMNKY
+147 
-157 HVINKYHVNNSYF
+157 INKYHVNNSYF
-170 SKNFQFQAS
+170 SKNFQFQAL

-206 IFDYDGSASV
+206 LFNYDGLESV
-216 NLDLNF
+216 NTDLN
-222 ALVKG
+222 LVLIKE

-249 NLLRQ
+249 NLFQQ
-254 INQGLEPVKIVLA
+254 ITQGLDPVKIVLA
-267 KGLYRRLPL
+267 KGLYRRLSL

-287 PFYPQDITPAIEID
+287 PFQPQDITPEIEID

-396 PEEIPSSKTPTAI
+396 PEDILSSETPTARN
-409 EVAQQLAQAFN
+409 VAEELAKAFN
-420 QKILTDDKFY
+420 QEILTDDKFY

-443 REMQS
+443 LEIQS
-448 LIQSKSQI
+448 LIQSESQI

-600 IEFFPELVFRKGDT
+600 IEFFPELVFHKYT
-614 IHPHISLFNVQN
+614 IHPHIDKFDVQN
-626 PNAVPAI
+626 SNAVPGI

-642 KRNNSEGSLSPLTNI
+642 NRNNPQGSLSPLTNI
-657 ALKNLTNNQ
+657 VLKNITNNQ

-697 PPLVGTMPSLPLGQS
+697 PPLVGAMPSLPLGQS
-712 QWSIEADIGNPQ
+712 EWSIEADIGNPQ

-732 DFSLFEKTENNPITS
+732 DFSLFEKTENNPLKS
-747 KQQAKSYSLEVTFS
+747 EQQAKSYSLEVTFS
-761 FYQVTPGGFTVKIP
+761 FYQITPGGFTVKIP

-789 DHPRHQIQSLIEK
+789 DHPRNQIQSLIEK

>member
-1 MTISGR
+1 MAISGR

-17 FYPPEDPTS
+17 FYPPEDPKS

-127 ITEASQFCTLAV
+127 IKLFEN
-139 LRGTENLA
+139 TENL
-147 LSLLWVMNKY
+147 
-157 HVINKYHVNNSYF
+157 INKYHVNNSYF
-170 SKNFQFQAS
+170 SKNFQFQAL

-206 IFDYDGSASV
+206 LFNYDGSASV
-216 NLDLNF
+216 NTDLN
-222 ALVKG
+222 LVLIKE

-249 NLLRQ
+249 NLFQQ
-254 INQGLEPVKIVLA
+254 ITQGLEPVKIVLA
-267 KGLYRRLPL
+267 KGLYRRLSL

-287 PFYPQDITPAIEID
+287 PFQPQDITPEIEID

-430 ENNKESFTFKSLS
+430 ENNKKSFTFKSLS
-443 REMQS
+443 LEIQS

-456 KRLNRLLLETAY
+456 KLLNRLLLETAY
-468 PTYLEKNITVYRKRL
+468 PTYLEKSITVYRKRL
-483 ERLIDVLKSGAST
+483 QRLIDVLKSGAST
-496 KEGIVKIVAAN
+496 QEGIVKIVAAN

-526 DIPITLEPSLSKLTV
+526 DIPITLESFLSKLTV

-600 IEFFPELVFRKGDT
+600 IEFFPELVFHKYT
-614 IHPHISLFNVQN
+614 IHPHIDKFNVQN

-642 KRNNSEGSLSPLTNI
+642 NRNNPQGSLSPLTNI
-657 ALKNLTNNQ
+657 VLKNLTNNQ

-673 LNINEILLILPDG
+673 LNINEILLLLPDG

-697 PPLVGTMPSLPLGQS
+697 PPLVGAMPSLPLGQS
-712 QWSIEADIGNPQ
+712 EWSIEADIGNPQ
-724 VTFDRTLF
+724 VTFDYTLF
-732 DFSLFEKTENNPITS
+732 DFSLFESNATNSITS
-747 KQQAKSYSLEVTFS
+747 EEQAKSYSLEVTFS
-761 FYQVTPGGFTVKIP
+761 FYQITPGGFTVKIP

-789 DHPRHQIQSLIEK
+789 DHPRNQIQSLIEK

>member
-1 MTISGR
+1 MAISGR

-17 FYPPEDPTS
+17 FYPPEDTTS

-127 ITEASQFCTLAV
+127 IKLFEN
-139 LRGTENLA
+139 TENL
-147 LSLLWVMNKY
+147 
-157 HVINKYHVNNSYF
+157 INKYHVNNSYF
-170 SKNFQFQAS
+170 SKNFQFQAL

-206 IFDYDGSASV
+206 LFNYDGSASV
-216 NLDLNF
+216 NTDLNL
-222 ALVKG
+222 ALVKE

-240 YLQQRNLQI
+240 YWQQRNLQS
-249 NLLRQ
+249 NLLQQ
-254 INQGLEPVKIVLA
+254 ITQGLEPVKIVLA
-267 KGLYRRLPL
+267 KGLYRRLSL

-287 PFYPQDITPAIEID
+287 PFQPQDITPEIEID

-396 PEEIPSSKTPTAI
+396 PEDILSSETPTARN
-409 EVAQQLAQAFN
+409 VAEELAKAFN
-420 QKILTDDKFY
+420 QEILTDDKFY

-443 REMQS
+443 LEIQS
-448 LIQSKSQI
+448 LIQSESQI

-600 IEFFPELVFRKGDT
+600 IEFFPELVFHKYT
-614 IHPHISLFNVQN
+614 IHPHIDKFDVQN
-626 PNAVPAI
+626 SNAVPGI

-642 KRNNSEGSLSPLTNI
+642 NRENPQGSLSPLTNI
-657 ALKNLTNNQ
+657 VLKNLTNNQ

-697 PPLVGTMPSLPLGQS
+697 PPLVGAMPSLPLGQS
-712 QWSIEADIGNPQ
+712 EWSIEADIGNPQ

-732 DFSLFEKTENNPITS
+732 DFSLFEKTENNPLKS
-747 KQQAKSYSLEVTFS
+747 EQQAKSYSLEVTLS
-761 FYQVTPGGFTVKIP
+761 FYHVTPGGFTVKIP

>member
-1 MTISGR
+1 MAISGR

-17 FYPPEDPTS
+17 FYPPEDPKS

-86 GTSQLTTVNPEFQP
+86 GTSQLTQVNPEFQP

-113 VDSENPLSSYIFTK
+113 VAQENPLSSYIFTEIK
-127 ITEASQFCTLAV
+127 SFEN
-139 LRGTENLA
+139 TENL
-147 LSLLWVMNKY
+147 
-157 HVINKYHVNNSYF
+157 INKYHVNNSYF
-170 SKNFQFQAS
+170 SKDFQFHAS
-179 LIVKFII
+179 LIVKLII
-186 GEDAFTSYLRDKL
+186 REDAFTSYLRDKL

-206 IFDYDGSASV
+206 LFNYDGSASV
-216 NLDLNF
+216 NADLNL
-222 ALVKG
+222 ALIKE

-249 NLLRQ
+249 NLFQQ
-254 INQGLEPVKIVLA
+254 ITQGLDPVKIVLA
-267 KGLYRRLPL
+267 KGLYRRLSL

-287 PFYPQDITPAIEID
+287 PFQPQDITPEIQID

-317 QLLAVIN
+317 QLLAAIN

-348 LSSLLSVPE
+348 LSSLLSIPE

-363 IAKLSPAAEYLLSQV
+363 IAKLSPTAELVLSQV

-448 LIQSKSQI
+448 LIQSESPSNKSDLQI

-483 ERLIDVLKSGAST
+483 QRLIDVLKSGAST
-496 KEGIVKIVAAN
+496 QEGIVKIVAAN
-507 LGMSTDDSQEIKPW
+507 LGMSTDNNEEIKPW

-526 DIPITLEPSLSKLTV
+526 DIPITLESSLSKLTV

-546 QVFREKGLILAF
+546 QAFREKGLILAF

-578 GQVYRILK
+578 GQVYRIFK

-600 IEFFPELVFRKGDT
+600 IEFFPELVRHEYT
-614 IHPHISLFNVQN
+614 IHPHPHPHPHPHIDNDKFNVKN

-642 KRNNSEGSLSPLTNI
+642 NRENPQGSLSPLTNI
-657 ALKNLTNNQ
+657 VLKNLTNNQ

-673 LNINEILLILPDG
+673 LNINEILLLLPDG

-697 PPLVGTMPSLPLGQS
+697 PPLVGAMPSLPLGQS
-712 QWSIEADIGNPQ
+712 EWSIEADIGNPQ

-732 DFSLFEKTENNPITS
+732 DFSLFEKTENNPLKS
-747 KQQAKSYSLEVTFS
+747 EQQAKSYSLEVTFS
-761 FYQVTPGGFTVKIP
+761 FYHVTPGGFTVKIP

>member
-1 MTISGR
+1 MAISGR

-17 FYPPEDPTS
+17 FYPPEDTTS

-127 ITEASQFCTLAV
+127 IKLFEN
-139 LRGTENLA
+139 TENL
-147 LSLLWVMNKY
+147 
-157 HVINKYHVNNSYF
+157 INKYHVNNSYF
-170 SKNFQFQAS
+170 SKNFQFQAL

-206 IFDYDGSASV
+206 LFNYDGSASV
-216 NLDLNF
+216 NTDLNL
-222 ALVKG
+222 ALVKE

-240 YLQQRNLQI
+240 YWQQRNLQS
-249 NLLRQ
+249 NLLQQ
-254 INQGLEPVKIVLA
+254 ITQGLEPVKIVLA
-267 KGLYRRLPL
+267 KGLYRRLSL

-287 PFYPQDITPAIEID
+287 PFQPQDITPEIEID

-396 PEEIPSSKTPTAI
+396 PEDILSSETPTARN
-409 EVAQQLAQAFN
+409 VAEELAKAFN
-420 QKILTDDKFY
+420 QEILTDDKFY

-443 REMQS
+443 LEIQS
-448 LIQSKSQI
+448 LIQSESQI

-600 IEFFPELVFRKGDT
+600 IEFFPELVFHKYT
-614 IHPHISLFNVQN
+614 IHPHIDKFDVQN
-626 PNAVPAI
+626 SNAVPGI

-642 KRNNSEGSLSPLTNI
+642 NRENPQGSLSPLTNI
-657 ALKNLTNNQ
+657 VLKNLTNNQ

-697 PPLVGTMPSLPLGQS
+697 PPLVGAMPSLPLGQS
-712 QWSIEADIGNPQ
+712 EWSIEADIGNPQ

-732 DFSLFEKTENNPITS
+732 DFSLFEKTENNPLKS
-747 KQQAKSYSLEVTFS
+747 EQQAKSYSLEVTFS
-761 FYQVTPGGFTVKIP
+761 FYQITPGGFTVKIP

>member
-1 MTISGR
+1 MAISGR

-17 FYPPEDPTS
+17 FYPPEDTTS

-127 ITEASQFCTLAV
+127 IKLFEN
-139 LRGTENLA
+139 TENL
-147 LSLLWVMNKY
+147 
-157 HVINKYHVNNSYF
+157 INKYHVNNSYF
-170 SKNFQFQAS
+170 SKNFQFQAL

-206 IFDYDGSASV
+206 LFNYDGLESV
-216 NLDLNF
+216 NTDLN
-222 ALVKG
+222 LVLIKE

-249 NLLRQ
+249 NLFQQ
-254 INQGLEPVKIVLA
+254 ITQGLDPVKIVLA
-267 KGLYRRLPL
+267 KGLYRRLSL

-287 PFYPQDITPAIEID
+287 PFQPQDITPEIEID

-396 PEEIPSSKTPTAI
+396 PEDILSSETPTARN
-409 EVAQQLAQAFN
+409 VAEELAKAFN
-420 QKILTDDKFY
+420 QEILTDDKFY

-443 REMQS
+443 LEIQS
-448 LIQSKSQI
+448 LIQSESQI

-600 IEFFPELVFRKGDT
+600 IEFFPELVFHKYT
-614 IHPHISLFNVQN
+614 IHPHIDKFDVQN
-626 PNAVPAI
+626 SNAVPGI

-642 KRNNSEGSLSPLTNI
+642 NRNNPQGSLSPLTNI
-657 ALKNLTNNQ
+657 VLKNITNNQ

-697 PPLVGTMPSLPLGQS
+697 PPLVGAMPSLPLGQS
-712 QWSIEADIGNPQ
+712 EWSIEADIGNPQ

-732 DFSLFEKTENNPITS
+732 DFSLFEKTENNPLKS
-747 KQQAKSYSLEVTFS
+747 EQQAKSYSLEVTFS
-761 FYQVTPGGFTVKIP
+761 FYQITPGGFTVKIP

-789 DHPRHQIQSLIEK
+789 DHPRNQIQSLIEK

>member
-17 FYPPEDPTS
+17 FYPPEDPKS

-58 DNFGSLGFTAT
+58 DNFDSLGFTAT

-127 ITEASQFCTLAV
+127 IKLFEN
-139 LRGTENLA
+139 TENL
-147 LSLLWVMNKY
+147 
-157 HVINKYHVNNSYF
+157 INKYHVNNSYF
-170 SKNFQFQAS
+170 SKYFQFHLS
-179 LIVKFII
+179 LILKFII

-206 IFDYDGSASV
+206 LFNYDGSTSV
-216 NLDLNF
+216 KPNLNL
-222 ALVKG
+222 ALIKG
-227 FNKILQEDRNLYK
+227 FNEILREERNLYK

-249 NLLRQ
+249 NLLQ
-254 INQGLEPVKIVLA
+254 HINQGVEPVKIVLA
-267 KGLYRRLPL
+267 RGLYRRLSIK
-276 DIQRILSRQNP
+276 IQRIFSRTNP
-287 PFYPQDITPAIEID
+287 PFYPQDITPEIEID

-310 KNISFVQ
+310 KNITFVQ
-317 QLLAVIN
+317 QLSAAIDK
-324 QAEAATTFLSTQAIN
+324 AEVAEIDKDKVVVLSTEAIN
-339 SLLEIGKIS
+339 TLLAISKIS
-348 LSSLLSVPE
+348 LSSLLLIPE
-357 NTTNIE
+357 NTTNLE
-363 IAKLSPAAEYLLSQV
+363 IAKLSPEAEYLLSQV

-409 EVAQQLAQAFN
+409 EVAEQLAQAFN
-420 QKILTDDKFY
+420 QQILTDDKFY
-430 ENNKESFTFKSLS
+430 ENNKQSFTFKSLS
-443 REMQS
+443 PEVQS
-448 LIQSKSQI
+448 LIQSASTGAESQS
-456 KRLNRLLLETAY
+456 KLLNRLLLETAY
-468 PTYLEKNITVYRKRL
+468 PTYLEKSITIYRKRL
-483 ERLIDVLKSGAST
+483 ERLVDVLKSGAST
-496 KEGIVKIVAAN
+496 QEGIVKIVAAN
-507 LGMSTDDSQEIKPW
+507 LGMSTDDNEEIKPW

-526 DIPITLEPSLSKLTV
+526 DIPITLESSLSKLTV
-541 PAELQ
+541 PEELQ
-546 QVFREKGLILAF
+546 KVFREKGLILAF
-558 GTTIVLEKSQQ
+558 GTTIVPEKSQH

-600 IEFFPELVFRKGDT
+600 IEFFPELVFHKYT
-614 IHPHISLFNVQN
+614 IHPHIDKFYVQN

-642 KRNNSEGSLSPLTNI
+642 NRKNPQGSLSPLTNI
-657 ALKNLTNNQ
+657 SLINLTNHQ

-673 LNINEILLILPDG
+673 LNINAVLLLLPDG
-686 SAMVNGVTIPK
+686 SAMVNGGTIPN
-697 PPLVGTMPSLPLGQS
+697 PPLAGTMPSLPLGQS
-712 QWSIEADIGNPQ
+712 EWSIEADIGNPQ
-724 VTFDRTLF
+724 VTFDSTLF
-732 DFSLFEKTENNPITS
+732 DFSLFESNETASITT
-747 KQQAKSYSLEVTFS
+747 KEQANSYLLEVTLS
-761 FYQVTPGGFTVKIP
+761 FYQITPGGFTVKIP

-818 QEDHQI
+818 KEDHQI
-824 QEKLLFQGKGKFS
+824 EEKLLFQGKGKFS

>member
-86 GTSQLTTVNPEFQP
+86 GTSQLTQVNPEFQP

-127 ITEASQFCTLAV
+127 IKLFEN
-139 LRGTENLA
+139 TENL
-147 LSLLWVMNKY
+147 
-157 HVINKYHVNNSYF
+157 INKYHVSNSYF
-170 SKNFQFQAS
+170 SKDFQFHLS
-179 LIVKFII
+179 LILKLII

-206 IFDYDGSASV
+206 LFNYDGSASI
-216 NLDLNF
+216 NPDLNL
-222 ALVKG
+222 ALVKE

-249 NLLRQ
+249 NLFQQ

-287 PFYPQDITPAIEID
+287 PFQPQDITPEIEID

-339 SLLEIGKIS
+339 SLLEIDKIS

-357 NTTNIE
+357 NTTNLE

-396 PEEIPSSKTPTAI
+396 PEEIPSSETPTAM

-420 QKILTDDKFY
+420 QEILTDDKFY

-443 REMQS
+443 REIQS
-448 LIQSKSQI
+448 LIQSESQI

-569 CWLLTDASQ
+569 CWLLTDATQ

-600 IEFFPELVFRKGDT
+600 IEFFPELVFHKYT
-614 IHPHISLFNVQN
+614 IHPHIGKFNVQN
-626 PNAVPAI
+626 PNAVLAI

-642 KRNNSEGSLSPLTNI
+642 NRENPQGSLSPLTNI
-657 ALKNLTNNQ
+657 CLINLTNNQ

-673 LNINEILLILPDG
+673 LNINQILLILPDG

-697 PPLVGTMPSLPLGQS
+697 PPLVGSIPSLPLGQS
-712 QWSIEADIGNPQ
+712 EWSIEADIGNPQ
-724 VTFDRTLF
+724 VTFDYTLF
-732 DFSLFEKTENNPITS
+732 DFSLFENAENNPITS
-747 KQQAKSYSLEVTFS
+747 EQQAKSYSLVVTFS
-761 FYQVTPGGFTVKIP
+761 FYQITPGGFTVKIP

-824 QEKLLFQGKGKFS
+824 QEKLSFKGKGKFS
-837 EDHNITDEFDGRSQ
+837 EDHNITDKFDGRSQ
-851 QSLRSEQEMSDTFLT
+851 QSLLSEQEMSDTFLT

>member
-17 FYPPEDPTS
+17 FYPPEDPKS

-113 VDSENPLSSYIFTK
+113 VDSEQPLASYIFTK
-127 ITEASQFCTLAV
+127 IKLFEN
-139 LRGTENLA
+139 TENL
-147 LSLLWVMNKY
+147 
-157 HVINKYHVNNSYF
+157 INKYHVNNSYF
-170 SKNFQFQAS
+170 SKYFQFHLS
-179 LIVKFII
+179 LILKLII
-186 GEDAFTSYLRDKL
+186 GEDAFTSYLRDRL

-206 IFDYDGSASV
+206 LFNYDGSTSV
-216 NLDLNF
+216 NPDLNL

-227 FNKILQEDRNLYK
+227 FNKILPEDRNLYK

-249 NLLRQ
+249 NLLQQ
-254 INQGLEPVKIVLA
+254 INQGSEPVKIVLA

-276 DIQRILSRQNP
+276 EIQRILSRQKP
-287 PFYPQDITPAIEID
+287 PFQPQDITSEIEID

-317 QLLAVIN
+317 QLLDAIN
-324 QAEAATTFLSTQAIN
+324 QAGAATTFLSTQAIN

-348 LSSLLSVPE
+348 LSSFLAVPE

-383 LIRLNRMLLESVY
+383 LIRLNRILLESVY

-409 EVAQQLAQAFN
+409 EVAQQLAKAFN

-430 ENNKESFTFKSLS
+430 ENNKKSFTFKSLS
-443 REMQS
+443 LELQS
-448 LIQSKSQI
+448 LIQSKSQS
-456 KRLNRLLLETAY
+456 KLLNRLLLETAY
-468 PTYLEKNITVYRKRL
+468 PTYLEKSITIYRKRL
-483 ERLIDVLKSGAST
+483 ERLVDVLKSGAST
-496 KEGIVKIVAAN
+496 QEGIIKIVAAN
-507 LGMSTDDSQEIKPW
+507 LGMSTDDNEEIKPW

-526 DIPITLEPSLSKLTV
+526 DIPITLESSLSKLTV

-558 GTTIVLEKSQQ
+558 GTTIVLKKSQQ

-586 KNGTLKVYR
+586 KNGTLQVYH

-600 IEFFPELVFRKGDT
+600 IEFFPELVFHKYT
-614 IHPHISLFNVQN
+614 IHPHIDKFNVQN

-642 KRNNSEGSLSPLTNI
+642 NRKNPQGSLSPLTNI
-657 ALKNLTNNQ
+657 VLKNLTNNQ

-673 LNINEILLILPDG
+673 LNINQILLLLPDG

-712 QWSIEADIGNPQ
+712 EWLIEADIGNPQ
-724 VTFDRTLF
+724 VTFDSTLF
-732 DFSLFEKTENNPITS
+732 DFSLFESNATNPITS
-747 KQQAKSYSLEVTFS
+747 EEQAKSYSLVVTFS
-761 FYQVTPGGFTVKIP
+761 FYQITPGGFTVKIP

-818 QEDHQI
+818 KEDHQI
-824 QEKLLFQGKGKFS
+824 EEKLLFRGKGRFS
-837 EDHNITDEFDGRSQ
+837 EYHNMTDKFDGRSR

>member
-1 MTISGR
+1 MAISGR

-17 FYPPEDPTS
+17 FYPPEDTTS

-127 ITEASQFCTLAV
+127 IKLFEN
-139 LRGTENLA
+139 TENL
-147 LSLLWVMNKY
+147 
-157 HVINKYHVNNSYF
+157 INKYHVNNSYF
-170 SKNFQFQAS
+170 SKNFQFQAL

-206 IFDYDGSASV
+206 LFNYDGLESV
-216 NLDLNF
+216 NTDLN
-222 ALVKG
+222 LVLIKE

-249 NLLRQ
+249 NLFQQ
-254 INQGLEPVKIVLA
+254 ITQGLDPVKIVLA
-267 KGLYRRLPL
+267 KGLYRRLSL

-287 PFYPQDITPAIEID
+287 PFQPQDITPEIEID

-396 PEEIPSSKTPTAI
+396 PEDILSSETPTARN
-409 EVAQQLAQAFN
+409 VAEELAKAFN
-420 QKILTDDKFY
+420 QEILTDDKFY

-443 REMQS
+443 LEIQS
-448 LIQSKSQI
+448 LIQSESQI

-600 IEFFPELVFRKGDT
+600 IEFFPELVFHKYT
-614 IHPHISLFNVQN
+614 IHPHIDKFDVQN
-626 PNAVPAI
+626 SNAVPGI

-642 KRNNSEGSLSPLTNI
+642 KRNNPEGSLSPLTNI
-657 ALKNLTNNQ
+657 VLKNLTNNQ

-697 PPLVGTMPSLPLGQS
+697 PPLVGAMPSLPLGQS
-712 QWSIEADIGNPQ
+712 EWSIEADIGNPQ

-732 DFSLFEKTENNPITS
+732 DFSLFEKTENNPLKS
-747 KQQAKSYSLEVTFS
+747 EQQAKSYSLEVTLS
-761 FYQVTPGGFTVKIP
+761 FYHVTPGGFTVKIP

>member
-1 MTISGR
+1 MAISGR

-17 FYPPEDPTS
+17 FYPPEDTTS

-127 ITEASQFCTLAV
+127 IKLFEN
-139 LRGTENLA
+139 TENL
-147 LSLLWVMNKY
+147 
-157 HVINKYHVNNSYF
+157 INKYHVNNSYF
-170 SKNFQFQAS
+170 SKNFQFQAL

-206 IFDYDGSASV
+206 LFNYDGLESV
-216 NLDLNF
+216 NTDLN
-222 ALVKG
+222 LVLIKE

-249 NLLRQ
+249 NLFQQ
-254 INQGLEPVKIVLA
+254 ITQGLDPVKIVLA
-267 KGLYRRLPL
+267 KGLYRRLSL

-287 PFYPQDITPAIEID
+287 PFQPQDITPEIEID

-396 PEEIPSSKTPTAI
+396 PEDILSSETPTARN
-409 EVAQQLAQAFN
+409 VAEELAKAFN
-420 QKILTDDKFY
+420 QEILTDDKFY

-443 REMQS
+443 LEIQS
-448 LIQSKSQI
+448 LIQSESQI

-483 ERLIDVLKSGAST
+483 QRLIDVLKSGAST

-600 IEFFPELVFRKGDT
+600 IEFFPELVFHKYT
-614 IHPHISLFNVQN
+614 IHPHIDKFDVQN
-626 PNAVPAI
+626 SNAVPGI

-642 KRNNSEGSLSPLTNI
+642 KRNNPEGSLSPLTNI
-657 ALKNLTNNQ
+657 VLKNLTNNQ

-697 PPLVGTMPSLPLGQS
+697 PPLVGAMPSLPLGQS
-712 QWSIEADIGNPQ
+712 EWSIEADIGNPQ

-732 DFSLFEKTENNPITS
+732 DFSLFEKTENNPLKS
-747 KQQAKSYSLEVTFS
+747 EQQAKSYSLEVTLS
-761 FYQVTPGGFTVKIP
+761 FYHVTPGGFTVKIP